1 MTHSRVRAIGP
12 LVVLTHTEY
21 TTMTKLD
28 LTGAMR
34 AVIIVALL
42 TYALALGLALAMA
55 WTFVRLILAAV
66 L

>member
-1 MTHSRVRAIGP
+1 MC
-12 LVVLTHTEY
+12 
-21 TTMTKLD
+21 KLD

>member
-1 MTHSRVRAIGP
+1 M
-12 LVVLTHTEY
+12 VVLTHTEY